1 MPSGVKTIGHELSWY
16 KNGVLPYNHP
26 LISLLRSRS
35 LPPYH
40 HSISVM
46 KTSSENGNACNIC
59 IFQKK
64 KKKKKKKKT
73 NYSFLQ
79 GTPDILDF
87 GVQGHVLRLQ
97 MSNIHILEVYDLDT
111 LLPLLLPSFARLFD

>member
-46 KTSSENGNACNIC
+46 KTSSGRNPAKSKLDTLSPL
-59 IFQKK
+59 IFHVSLTECTQKM
-64 KKKKKKKKT
+64 
-73 NYSFLQ
+73 